1 MKIKQFFWNRINGLK
16 TFPVA
21 HLILLFLTGCSTYFI
36 HIDQNET
43 RQIKLIVAGI
53 LGFLV
58 SLIWPLLILHAEEE
72 TKTIGIINRI
82 TQLFALPTIAGY
94 YRLLQGLSENTHY
107 AENLLY
113 FWIFPLLILGILTL
127 IARIFR
133 QKEHKIWFS
142 RTSLLHSV
150 GFWLLAGLIVWGGL
164 SGTLGS
170 ISTLFDVDINR
181 KWHAYFGTFSM
192 FLLAGSFMINY
203 YSSVTEYLPKG
214 SHSEFELHSTR
225 LMKIFGSYIFLPLA
239 LIYLTIFTVFGI
251 KILIT
256 GVRPKGNI
264 IWLGAG
270 YFAWGMLT
278 YFLTFAENSKFF
290 DKIRQILF
298 ISFVLVALMMI
309 KALQLRIQDY
319 GITINRYFVG
329 MFILF
334 IIGFSVLALC
344 LPKMR
349 LRLFISLLF
358 GLSLISLYSPRN
370 APTIA
375 FSSQKSRI
383 ESLLAKANLKLPLQ
397 KDSFKD
403 LTGDRAGELTETVIG
418 FVNTQPYEK
427 RNKVLFNNQYSD
439 KDNSRSYGY
448 EIRDYLWIE
457 DSHREPEESKDIEF
471 RLRANDTNFEGKGIT
486 TQTYDKLYEIYWIS
500 PLIRDNTLMYSI
512 SWEIKKINLTPYLE
526 EIFAQS
532 KTGEARR
539 ESRSGEPFIIEQ
551 ENTKFIITRLNGTKF
566 ENGKIQLDNVIE
578 GYLLTK

>member
-58 SLIWPLLILHAEEE
+58 SLIWPLLTLHAEEE

-94 YRLLQGLSENTHY
+94 YRLLQGLSENARY

-127 IARIFR
+127 VARIFR

-164 SGTLGS
+164 SGALGS
-170 ISTLFDVDINR
+170 ISELFDVDINR
-181 KWHAYFGTFSM
+181 KWYEYFWTFSM

-214 SHSEFELHSTR
+214 SHSEFELQSTR

-239 LIYLTIFTVFGI
+239 LIYLTIFTAYGI

-256 GVRPKGNI
+256 GVRPKGI
-264 IWLGAG
+264 IVWLGTG
-270 YFAWGMLT
+270 YFARGMLT
-278 YFLTFAENSKFF
+278 YFLTFAENSRFF

-375 FSSQKSRI
+375 FSSQKSHI

-403 LTGDRAGELTETVIG
+403 LTGDGAGELTDTIIK

-427 RNKVLFNNQYSD
+427 RNKVLFNNQYSGRD
-439 KDNSRSYGY
+439 SSRSYGY
-448 EIRDYLWIE
+448 EIRGYLWIE

-471 RLRANDTNFEGKGIT
+471 KVMIPYNFFNNEGVPINNYNKF
-486 TQTYDKLYEIYWIS
+486 YK
-500 PLIRDNTLMYSI
+500 I
-512 SWEIKKINLTPYLE
+512 SWLDPETDDESLSYTLWGERKKLDLTPYLE

-532 KTGEARR
+532 STGRIASEG
-539 ESRSGEPFIIEQ
+539 EGEPIIIDQ
-551 ENTKFIITRLNGTKF
+551 GNYKFIITDFEGTKL
-566 ENGKIQLDNVIE
+566 ENGQLRADRVIE

>member
-58 SLIWPLLILHAEEE
+58 SLIWPLLTLHAEEE
-72 TKTIGIINRI
+72 TKTIRIINRI
-82 TQLFALPTIAGY
+82 TQFFALPTIAGY
-94 YRLLQGLSENTHY
+94 YRLLQGLSENARY

-164 SGTLGS
+164 SGALGS
-170 ISTLFDVDINR
+170 ISELFDVDINR
-181 KWHAYFGTFSM
+181 KWYEYFWTFSM

-214 SHSEFELHSTR
+214 SHSEFELQSTR

-239 LIYLTIFTVFGI
+239 LIYLTIFTAYGI

-256 GVRPKGNI
+256 GVRPKGI
-264 IWLGAG
+264 IVWLGTG
-270 YFAWGMLT
+270 YFARGMLT

-403 LTGDRAGELTETVIG
+403 LTGDGAGELTETVID

-471 RLRANDTNFEGKGIT
+471 KVMIPYNFFSNKGVPINN
-486 TQTYDKLYEIYWIS
+486 YNKFYK
-500 PLIRDNTLMYSI
+500 I
-512 SWEIKKINLTPYLE
+512 SWLDPETDDESLSYTLWGERKKLDLTPYLE

-532 KTGEARR
+532 STGRIASEG
-539 ESRSGEPFIIEQ
+539 EGEPIIIDQ
-551 ENTKFIITRLNGTKF
+551 GNYKFIITDFEGTKL
-566 ENGKIQLDNVIE
+566 ENGQLRADRVIE

>member
-36 HIDQNET
+36 HIDENET

-58 SLIWPLLILHAEEE
+58 SLIWPLLTLHAEEE
-72 TKTIGIINRI
+72 TKTIRIINRI

-170 ISTLFDVDINR
+170 ISALFDVDINR

-214 SHSEFELHSTR
+214 SHSEFELQSTR

-251 KILIT
+251 KILVT
-256 GVRPKGNI
+256 GIRPKGNI

-370 APTIA
+370 APTIT

-403 LTGDRAGELTETVIG
+403 LTGDGAGELTETVID

-439 KDNSRSYGY
+439 KDSSRFYGY
-448 EIRDYLWIE
+448 GVRDYLWIE
-457 DSHREPEESKDIEF
+457 DYYREPEESKDIEF
-471 RLRANDTNFEGKGIT
+471 RLRANNTNFEGKGIT
-486 TQTYDKLYEIYWIS
+486 TQTYDKLYEIHWTS

-512 SWEIKKINLTPYLE
+512 SWETKEINLTPYLE

-532 KTGEARR
+532 K
-539 ESRSGEPFIIEQ
+539 RSGEPFIIEQ
-551 ENTKFIITRLNGTKF
+551 ENTKFIITRLDGTKF

>member
-58 SLIWPLLILHAEEE
+58 SLIWPLLTLHAEEE

-107 AENLLY
+107 AENVLY

-164 SGTLGS
+164 SGALGS
-170 ISTLFDVDINR
+170 ISELFDVDINR
-181 KWHAYFGTFSM
+181 KWYEYFWTFSM

-214 SHSEFELHSTR
+214 SHSEFELQSTR

-239 LIYLTIFTVFGI
+239 LIYLTIFTAYGI

-256 GVRPKGNI
+256 GVRPKGI
-264 IWLGAG
+264 IVWLGTG
-270 YFAWGMLT
+270 YFARGMLT

-403 LTGDRAGELTETVIG
+403 LTGDGAGELTETVIG

-457 DSHREPEESKDIEF
+457 DSHREPKESKDIEF
-471 RLRANDTNFEGKGIT
+471 KVMIPYNFFNNKGVPINN
-486 TQTYDKLYEIYWIS
+486 YNKFYK
-500 PLIRDNTLMYSI
+500 I
-512 SWEIKKINLTPYLE
+512 SWLDPETDDESLSYTLWGERKKLDLTPYLE

-532 KTGEARR
+532 STGRIASEG
-539 ESRSGEPFIIEQ
+539 EGEPIIIDQ
-551 ENTKFIITRLNGTKF
+551 GNYKFIITDFEGTKL
-566 ENGKIQLDNVIE
+566 ENGQLRADRVIE

>member
-36 HIDQNET
+36 HIDRNET

-58 SLIWPLLILHAEEE
+58 SLIWPLLTLHAEEE
-72 TKTIGIINRI
+72 TKTIRIINRI

-170 ISTLFDVDINR
+170 ISALFDVDINR

-214 SHSEFELHSTR
+214 SHSEFELQSTR

-251 KILIT
+251 KILVT
-256 GVRPKGNI
+256 GIRPKGNI

-370 APTIA
+370 APTIT
-375 FSSQKSRI
+375 FSSQKSHI

-403 LTGDRAGELTETVIG
+403 LTGDGAGELTDTVID

-439 KDNSRSYGY
+439 KDSSRFYGY

-457 DSHREPEESKDIEF
+457 DYYREPEESKDIEF
-471 RLRANDTNFEGKGIT
+471 RLRADNTNFEGKGIT
-486 TQTYDKLYEIYWIS
+486 TQTYDKLYEIHWTS

-512 SWEIKKINLTPYLE
+512 SWEIKEINLTPYLE

-532 KTGEARR
+532 K
-539 ESRSGEPFIIEQ
+539 RSGEPFIIEQ
-551 ENTKFIITRLNGTKF
+551 ENTKFIITRLDGTKF

>member
-36 HIDQNET
+36 HIDRNET

-58 SLIWPLLILHAEEE
+58 SLIWPLLTLHAEEE

-170 ISTLFDVDINR
+170 ISALFDVDINR

-214 SHSEFELHSTR
+214 SHSEFELQSTR

-251 KILIT
+251 KILVT
-256 GVRPKGNI
+256 GIRPKGNI

-370 APTIA
+370 APTIT
-375 FSSQKSRI
+375 FSSQKSHI
-383 ESLLAKANLKLPLQ
+383 ESLLAKANIKLPLQ

-403 LTGDRAGELTETVIG
+403 LTGDGAGELTETVIG

-439 KDNSRSYGY
+439 KDSSRFYGY
-448 EIRDYLWIE
+448 GVRDYLWIE
-457 DSHREPEESKDIEF
+457 DYYREPEESKDIEF
-471 RLRANDTNFEGKGIT
+471 RLRANNTNFEGKGIT
-486 TQTYDKLYEIYWIS
+486 TQTYDKLYEIHWIS

-512 SWEIKKINLTPYLE
+512 SWEIKEINLTPYLE

-532 KTGEARR
+532 K
-539 ESRSGEPFIIEQ
+539 RSGEPFIIEQ
-551 ENTKFIITRLNGTKF
+551 ENTKFIITRLDGTKF

>member
-58 SLIWPLLILHAEEE
+58 SLIWPLLTLHAEEE

-94 YRLLQGLSENTHY
+94 YRLLQGLSENARY

-164 SGTLGS
+164 SGALGS
-170 ISTLFDVDINR
+170 ISELFDVDINR
-181 KWHAYFGTFSM
+181 KWYEYFWTFSM

-214 SHSEFELHSTR
+214 SHSEFELQSTR

-239 LIYLTIFTVFGI
+239 LIYLTIFTAYGI

-256 GVRPKGNI
+256 GVRPKGI
-264 IWLGAG
+264 IVWLGTG
-270 YFAWGMLT
+270 YFARGMLT

-298 ISFVLVALMMI
+298 ISFILVALMMI

-334 IIGFSVLALC
+334 IIGFSILALC

-370 APTIA
+370 ASTIT
-375 FSSQKSRI
+375 FSSQKSHI
-383 ESLLAKANLKLPLQ
+383 ESLLTKANLKLPLQ

-403 LTGDRAGELTETVIG
+403 LTGDGAGELTETVID

-439 KDNSRSYGY
+439 KDSSRFYGY
-448 EIRDYLWIE
+448 GVRDYLWIE
-457 DSHREPEESKDIEF
+457 DYYREPEESKDIEF
-471 RLRANDTNFEGKGIT
+471 RLRANNTNFEGKGIT
-486 TQTYDKLYEIYWIS
+486 TQTYDKLYEIHWTS

-512 SWEIKKINLTPYLE
+512 SWEIKEINLTPYLE

-532 KTGEARR
+532 K
-539 ESRSGEPFIIEQ
+539 RSGEPFIIEQ
-551 ENTKFIITRLNGTKF
+551 ENTKFIITRLDGTKF

>member
-36 HIDQNET
+36 HIDENET

-58 SLIWPLLILHAEEE
+58 SLIWPLLTLHAEEE
-72 TKTIGIINRI
+72 TKTIRIINRI

-170 ISTLFDVDINR
+170 ISALFDVDINR

-214 SHSEFELHSTR
+214 SHSEFELQSTR

-251 KILIT
+251 KILVT
-256 GVRPKGNI
+256 GIRPKGNI

-334 IIGFSVLALC
+334 IIGFSILALC
-344 LPKMR
+344 LPKIR

-403 LTGDRAGELTETVIG
+403 LTGDGAGELTDTIIK

-427 RNKVLFNNQYSD
+427 RNKVLFNNQYSGRD
-439 KDNSRSYGY
+439 SSRSYGY

-471 RLRANDTNFEGKGIT
+471 KVMIPYNFFNNEGVPINNYNKF
-486 TQTYDKLYEIYWIS
+486 YK
-500 PLIRDNTLMYSI
+500 I
-512 SWEIKKINLTPYLE
+512 SWLDPETDDESLSYTLWGERKKLDLTPYLE

-532 KTGEARR
+532 STGRIASEG
-539 ESRSGEPFIIEQ
+539 EGEPIIIDQ
-551 ENTKFIITRLNGTKF
+551 GNYKFIITDFEGTKL
-566 ENGKIQLDNVIE
+566 ENGQLRADRVIE

>member
-36 HIDQNET
+36 HIDENET

-58 SLIWPLLILHAEEE
+58 SLIWPLLTLHAEEE
-72 TKTIGIINRI
+72 TKTIRIINRI

-142 RTSLLHSV
+142 RTNLLHSV

-164 SGTLGS
+164 SGALGS
-170 ISTLFDVDINR
+170 ISALFDVDINR
-181 KWHAYFGTFSM
+181 KWYEYFWTFSM

-214 SHSEFELHSTR
+214 SHSEFELQSTR

-239 LIYLTIFTVFGI
+239 LIYLTIFTAYGI

-256 GVRPKGNI
+256 GVRPKGI
-264 IWLGAG
+264 IVWLGTG
-270 YFAWGMLT
+270 YFARGMLT

-334 IIGFSVLALC
+334 IIGFSILALC

-375 FSSQKSRI
+375 FSSQKSHI

-403 LTGDRAGELTETVIG
+403 LTGDGAGELTETVID

-471 RLRANDTNFEGKGIT
+471 KVMIPYNFFSNKGVPINN
-486 TQTYDKLYEIYWIS
+486 YNKFYK
-500 PLIRDNTLMYSI
+500 I
-512 SWEIKKINLTPYLE
+512 SWLDPETDDESLSYTLWGERKKLDLTPYLE

-532 KTGEARR
+532 STGRIASEG
-539 ESRSGEPFIIEQ
+539 EGEPIIIDQ
-551 ENTKFIITRLNGTKF
+551 GNYKFIITDFEGTKL
-566 ENGKIQLDNVIE
+566 ENGQLRADRVIE

>member
-58 SLIWPLLILHAEEE
+58 SLIWPLLTLHAEEE
-72 TKTIGIINRI
+72 TKTIRIINRI

-94 YRLLQGLSENTHY
+94 YRLLQGLSENARY

-164 SGTLGS
+164 SGALGS
-170 ISTLFDVDINR
+170 ISELFDVDINR
-181 KWHAYFGTFSM
+181 KWYEYFWTFSM

-214 SHSEFELHSTR
+214 SHSEFELQSTR

-239 LIYLTIFTVFGI
+239 LIYLTIFTAYGI

-256 GVRPKGNI
+256 GVRPKGI
-264 IWLGAG
+264 IVWLGTG
-270 YFAWGMLT
+270 YFARGMLT

-298 ISFVLVALMMI
+298 ISFILVALMMI

-334 IIGFSVLALC
+334 IIGFSILALC

-370 APTIA
+370 ASTIT
-375 FSSQKSRI
+375 FSSQKSHI
-383 ESLLAKANLKLPLQ
+383 ESLLTKANLKLPLQ

-403 LTGDRAGELTETVIG
+403 LTGDGAGELTETVID

-439 KDNSRSYGY
+439 KDSSRFYGY
-448 EIRDYLWIE
+448 GVRDYLWIE
-457 DSHREPEESKDIEF
+457 DYYREPEESKDIEF
-471 RLRANDTNFEGKGIT
+471 RLRANNTNFEGKGIT
-486 TQTYDKLYEIYWIS
+486 TQTYDKLYEIHWIS

-512 SWEIKKINLTPYLE
+512 SWEIKEINLTPYLE

-532 KTGEARR
+532 K
-539 ESRSGEPFIIEQ
+539 RSGEPFIIEQ
-551 ENTKFIITRLNGTKF
+551 EHTKFIITRLDGTKF

>member
-36 HIDQNET
+36 HIDENET

-58 SLIWPLLILHAEEE
+58 SLIWPLLTLHAEEE
-72 TKTIGIINRI
+72 TKTIRLINRI

-170 ISTLFDVDINR
+170 ISALFDVDINR

-214 SHSEFELHSTR
+214 SHSEFELQSTR

-251 KILIT
+251 KILVT
-256 GVRPKGNI
+256 GIRPKGNI

-334 IIGFSVLALC
+334 IIGFSILALC
-344 LPKMR
+344 LPKIR

-403 LTGDRAGELTETVIG
+403 LTGDGAGELTDTIIK

-427 RNKVLFNNQYSD
+427 RNKVLFNNQYSGRD
-439 KDNSRSYGY
+439 SSRSYGY
-448 EIRDYLWIE
+448 EIRGYLWIE

-471 RLRANDTNFEGKGIT
+471 KVMIPYNFFNNEGVPINNYNKF
-486 TQTYDKLYEIYWIS
+486 YK
-500 PLIRDNTLMYSI
+500 I
-512 SWEIKKINLTPYLE
+512 SWLDPETDDESLSYTLWGERKKLDLTPYLE

-532 KTGEARR
+532 STGRIASEG
-539 ESRSGEPFIIEQ
+539 EGEPIIIDQ
-551 ENTKFIITRLNGTKF
+551 GNYKFIITDFEGTKL
-566 ENGKIQLDNVIE
+566 ENGQLRADRVIE

>member
-36 HIDQNET
+36 HIDRNET

-58 SLIWPLLILHAEEE
+58 SLIWPLLTLHAEEE
-72 TKTIGIINRI
+72 TKTIRIINRI

-170 ISTLFDVDINR
+170 ISALFDVDINR

-251 KILIT
+251 KILVT
-256 GVRPKGNI
+256 GIRPKGNI

-375 FSSQKSRI
+375 FSSQKSHI
-383 ESLLAKANLKLPLQ
+383 ESLLAKANIKLPLQ

-403 LTGDRAGELTETVIG
+403 LTGDGAGELTDTVIK

-427 RNKVLFNNQYSD
+427 RNKVLFNNQYSGRD
-439 KDNSRSYGY
+439 SSRSYGY
-448 EIRDYLWIE
+448 EIRGYLWIE

-471 RLRANDTNFEGKGIT
+471 KVMIPYNFFNNEGVPINNYNKF
-486 TQTYDKLYEIYWIS
+486 YK
-500 PLIRDNTLMYSI
+500 I
-512 SWEIKKINLTPYLE
+512 SWLDPETDDESLSYTLWGERKKLDLTPYLE

-532 KTGEARR
+532 STGRIASEG
-539 ESRSGEPFIIEQ
+539 EGEPIIIDQ
-551 ENTKFIITRLNGTKF
+551 GNYKFIITDFEGTKL
-566 ENGKIQLDNVIE
+566 ENGQLRADRVIE

>member
-58 SLIWPLLILHAEEE
+58 SLIWPLLTLHAEEE
-72 TKTIGIINRI
+72 TKTIRIINRI
-82 TQLFALPTIAGY
+82 TQLFAIPTIAGY

-164 SGTLGS
+164 SGALGS
-170 ISTLFDVDINR
+170 ISELFDVDINR
-181 KWHAYFGTFSM
+181 KWYEYFWTFSM

-214 SHSEFELHSTR
+214 SHSEFELQSTR

-251 KILIT
+251 KILVT
-256 GVRPKGNI
+256 GIRPKGNI

-403 LTGDRAGELTETVIG
+403 LTGDGAEELTDTIIK

-427 RNKVLFNNQYSD
+427 RNKVLFNNQYSGRD
-439 KDNSRSYGY
+439 SSRSYGY
-448 EIRDYLWIE
+448 EIRGYLWIE

-471 RLRANDTNFEGKGIT
+471 KVMIPYNFFSNKGVPINN
-486 TQTYDKLYEIYWIS
+486 YNKFYK
-500 PLIRDNTLMYSI
+500 I
-512 SWEIKKINLTPYLE
+512 SWLDPETDDESLSYTLWGERKKLDLTPYLE

-532 KTGEARR
+532 STGRIASEG
-539 ESRSGEPFIIEQ
+539 EGEPIIIDQ
-551 ENTKFIITRLNGTKF
+551 GNYKFIITDFEGTKL
-566 ENGKIQLDNVIE
+566 ENGQLRADRVIE

>member
-36 HIDQNET
+36 HIDENET

-58 SLIWPLLILHAEEE
+58 SLIWPLLTLHAEEE

-170 ISTLFDVDINR
+170 ISALFDVDINR

-214 SHSEFELHSTR
+214 SHSEFELQSTR

-251 KILIT
+251 KILVT
-256 GVRPKGNI
+256 GIRPKGNI

-334 IIGFSVLALC
+334 IIGFSILALC
-344 LPKMR
+344 LPKIR

-375 FSSQKSRI
+375 FSSQKSHI
-383 ESLLAKANLKLPLQ
+383 ESLLAKANIKLPLQ

-403 LTGDRAGELTETVIG
+403 LTGDGAGELTDTVIK

-427 RNKVLFNNQYSD
+427 RNKVLFNNQYSGRD
-439 KDNSRSYGY
+439 SSRSYGY
-448 EIRDYLWIE
+448 EIRGYLWIE
-457 DSHREPEESKDIEF
+457 NYHREPEESKDIEF
-471 RLRANDTNFEGKGIT
+471 KVMIPYNFFNNEGVPINNYNKF
-486 TQTYDKLYEIYWIS
+486 YK
-500 PLIRDNTLMYSI
+500 I
-512 SWEIKKINLTPYLE
+512 SWLDPETDDESLSYTLWGERKKLDLTPYLE

-532 KTGEARR
+532 STGRIASEG
-539 ESRSGEPFIIEQ
+539 EGEPIIIDQ
-551 ENTKFIITRLNGTKF
+551 GNYKFIITDFEGTKL
-566 ENGKIQLDNVIE
+566 ENGQLRADRVIE

>member
-1 MKIKQFFWNRINGLK
+1 MKIKQFLWNRINGLK

-58 SLIWPLLILHAEEE
+58 SLIWPLLTLHAEEE
-72 TKTIGIINRI
+72 TKTIRIINRI
-82 TQLFALPTIAGY
+82 TQFFALPTIAGY
-94 YRLLQGLSENTHY
+94 YRLLQGLSENARY

-164 SGTLGS
+164 SGALGS
-170 ISTLFDVDINR
+170 ISELFDVDINR
-181 KWHAYFGTFSM
+181 KWYEYFWTFSM

-214 SHSEFELHSTR
+214 SHSEFELQSTR

-239 LIYLTIFTVFGI
+239 LIYLTIFTAYGI

-256 GVRPKGNI
+256 GVRPKGI
-264 IWLGAG
+264 IVWLGTG
-270 YFAWGMLT
+270 YFARGMLT

-375 FSSQKSRI
+375 FSSQKSHI
-383 ESLLAKANLKLPLQ
+383 ESLLAKANIKLPLQ

-403 LTGDRAGELTETVIG
+403 LTGDGAGELTETVMG

-457 DSHREPEESKDIEF
+457 DSHREPEGSKDIEF
-471 RLRANDTNFEGKGIT
+471 KVMIPYNFFSNKGVPINN
-486 TQTYDKLYEIYWIS
+486 YNKFYK
-500 PLIRDNTLMYSI
+500 I
-512 SWEIKKINLTPYLE
+512 SWLDPETDDESLSYTLWGERKKLDLTPYLE

-532 KTGEARR
+532 STGRIASEG
-539 ESRSGEPFIIEQ
+539 EGEPIIIDQ
-551 ENTKFIITRLNGTKF
+551 GNYKFIITDFEGTKL
-566 ENGKIQLDNVIE
+566 ENGQLRADRVIE

>member
-36 HIDQNET
+36 HIDENET

-58 SLIWPLLILHAEEE
+58 SLIWPLLTLHAEEE
-72 TKTIGIINRI
+72 TKTIRTINRI

-251 KILIT
+251 KILVT
-256 GVRPKGNI
+256 GIRPKGNI

-375 FSSQKSRI
+375 FSSQKSHI
-383 ESLLAKANLKLPLQ
+383 ESLLAKANIKLPLQ

-403 LTGDRAGELTETVIG
+403 LTGDGAGELTETVMG

-427 RNKVLFNNQYSD
+427 RNKVLFNNQYSGRD
-439 KDNSRSYGY
+439 SSRSYGY
-448 EIRDYLWIE
+448 EIRGYLWIE

-471 RLRANDTNFEGKGIT
+471 KVMIPYNFFNNEGVPINNYNKF
-486 TQTYDKLYEIYWIS
+486 YK
-500 PLIRDNTLMYSI
+500 I
-512 SWEIKKINLTPYLE
+512 SWLDPETDDESLSYTLWGERKKLDLTPYLE

-532 KTGEARR
+532 STGRIASEG
-539 ESRSGEPFIIEQ
+539 EGEPIIIDQ
-551 ENTKFIITRLNGTKF
+551 GNYKFIITDFEGTKL
-566 ENGKIQLDNVIE
+566 ENGQLRADRVIE

>member
-58 SLIWPLLILHAEEE
+58 SLIWPLLTLHAEEG
-72 TKTIGIINRI
+72 TKTIRIINRI

-94 YRLLQGLSENTHY
+94 YRLLQGLSENARY

-164 SGTLGS
+164 SGALGS
-170 ISTLFDVDINR
+170 ISELFDVDINR
-181 KWHAYFGTFSM
+181 KWYEYFWTFSM

-214 SHSEFELHSTR
+214 SHSEFELQSTR

-239 LIYLTIFTVFGI
+239 LIYLTIFTAYGI

-256 GVRPKGNI
+256 GVRPKGI
-264 IWLGAG
+264 IVWLGTG
-270 YFAWGMLT
+270 YFARGMLT

-358 GLSLISLYSPRN
+358 GLGLISLYSPRN

-471 RLRANDTNFEGKGIT
+471 KVMIPYNFFSNKGVPINN
-486 TQTYDKLYEIYWIS
+486 YNKFYK
-500 PLIRDNTLMYSI
+500 I
-512 SWEIKKINLTPYLE
+512 SWLDPKTDDESLSYTLWGERKKLDLTPYLE

-532 KTGEARR
+532 STGRIASEG
-539 ESRSGEPFIIEQ
+539 EGEPIIIDQ
-551 ENTKFIITRLNGTKF
+551 GNYKFIITDFEGTKL
-566 ENGKIQLDNVIE
+566 ENGQLRADRVIE

>member
-58 SLIWPLLILHAEEE
+58 SLIWPLLTLHAEEE

-82 TQLFALPTIAGY
+82 TQLSALPTIAGY
-94 YRLLQGLSENTHY
+94 YRLLQGLSENARY

-164 SGTLGS
+164 SGALGS
-170 ISTLFDVDINR
+170 ISELFDVDINR
-181 KWHAYFGTFSM
+181 KWYEYFWTFSM

-214 SHSEFELHSTR
+214 SHSEFELQSTR

-239 LIYLTIFTVFGI
+239 LIYLTIFTAYGI

-256 GVRPKGNI
+256 GVRPKGI
-264 IWLGAG
+264 IVWLGTG
-270 YFAWGMLT
+270 YFARGMLT

-298 ISFVLVALMMI
+298 ISFILVALMMI

-334 IIGFSVLALC
+334 IIGFSILALC

-370 APTIA
+370 ASTIT
-375 FSSQKSRI
+375 FSSQKSHI
-383 ESLLAKANLKLPLQ
+383 ESLLTKANLKLPLQ

-403 LTGDRAGELTETVIG
+403 LTGDGAGELTETVID

-439 KDNSRSYGY
+439 KDSSRFYGY
-448 EIRDYLWIE
+448 GVRDYLWIE
-457 DSHREPEESKDIEF
+457 DYYREPEESKDIEF
-471 RLRANDTNFEGKGIT
+471 RLRANNTNFEGKGIT
-486 TQTYDKLYEIYWIS
+486 TQTYDKLYEIHWIS

-512 SWEIKKINLTPYLE
+512 SWEIKEINLTPYLE

-532 KTGEARR
+532 K
-539 ESRSGEPFIIEQ
+539 RSGEPFIIEQ
-551 ENTKFIITRLNGTKF
+551 EHTKFIITRLDGTKF

>member
-36 HIDQNET
+36 HIDENET

-58 SLIWPLLILHAEEE
+58 SLIWPLLTLHAEEE

-164 SGTLGS
+164 SGALGS
-170 ISTLFDVDINR
+170 ISELFDVDINR
-181 KWHAYFGTFSM
+181 KWYAYFGTFSM

-214 SHSEFELHSTR
+214 SHSEFELQSTR

-239 LIYLTIFTVFGI
+239 LIYLTIFTAYGI

-256 GVRPKGNI
+256 GVRPKGI
-264 IWLGAG
+264 IVWLGTG
-270 YFAWGMLT
+270 YFARGMLT

-403 LTGDRAGELTETVIG
+403 LTGDGAGELTDTIIK

-448 EIRDYLWIE
+448 EIRGYLWIE

-471 RLRANDTNFEGKGIT
+471 KVMIPYNFFNNEGVPINNYNKF
-486 TQTYDKLYEIYWIS
+486 YK
-500 PLIRDNTLMYSI
+500 I
-512 SWEIKKINLTPYLE
+512 SWLDPETDDESLSYTLWGERKKLDLTPYLE

-532 KTGEARR
+532 STGRIASEG
-539 ESRSGEPFIIEQ
+539 EGEPIIIDQ
-551 ENTKFIITRLNGTKF
+551 GNYKFIITDFEGTKL
-566 ENGKIQLDNVIE
+566 ENGQLRADRVIE

>member
-36 HIDQNET
+36 HIDENET

-58 SLIWPLLILHAEEE
+58 SLIWPLLTLHAEEE
-72 TKTIGIINRI
+72 AKTIGIINRI

-94 YRLLQGLSENTHY
+94 YRLLQGLSENARY

-113 FWIFPLLILGILTL
+113 FWIFPLLIVGILTL

-164 SGTLGS
+164 SGALGS
-170 ISTLFDVDINR
+170 ISALFDVDINR
-181 KWHAYFGTFSM
+181 KWYAYFWTFSM

-214 SHSEFELHSTR
+214 SHSEFELQSTR

-239 LIYLTIFTVFGI
+239 LIYLTIFTAYGI

-256 GVRPKGNI
+256 GVRPKGI
-264 IWLGAG
+264 IVWLGTG
-270 YFAWGMLT
+270 YFARGMLT

-298 ISFVLVALMMI
+298 ISFILVALMMI

-334 IIGFSVLALC
+334 IIGFSILALC
-344 LPKMR
+344 LPKMG

-370 APTIA
+370 ASTIT
-375 FSSQKSRI
+375 FSSQKSHI
-383 ESLLAKANLKLPLQ
+383 ESLLTKANLKLPLQ

-403 LTGDRAGELTETVIG
+403 LTGDGAGELTETVID

-439 KDNSRSYGY
+439 KDSSRFYGY
-448 EIRDYLWIE
+448 GVRDYLWIE
-457 DSHREPEESKDIEF
+457 DYYREPEESKDIEF
-471 RLRANDTNFEGKGIT
+471 RLRANNTNFEGKGIT
-486 TQTYDKLYEIYWIS
+486 TQTYDKLYEIHWIS

-512 SWEIKKINLTPYLE
+512 SWEIKEINLTPYLE

-532 KTGEARR
+532 K
-539 ESRSGEPFIIEQ
+539 RSGEPFIIEQ
-551 ENTKFIITRLNGTKF
+551 EHTKFIITRLDGTKF

>member
-58 SLIWPLLILHAEEE
+58 SLIWPLLTLHAEEE

-94 YRLLQGLSENTHY
+94 YRLLQGLSENARY

-127 IARIFR
+127 VARIFR

-164 SGTLGS
+164 SGALGS
-170 ISTLFDVDINR
+170 ISELFDVDINR
-181 KWHAYFGTFSM
+181 KWYEYFWTFSM

-214 SHSEFELHSTR
+214 SHSEFELQSTR

-239 LIYLTIFTVFGI
+239 LIYLTIFTAYGI

-256 GVRPKGNI
+256 GVRPKGI
-264 IWLGAG
+264 IVWLGTG
-270 YFAWGMLT
+270 YFARGMLT

-375 FSSQKSRI
+375 FSSQKSHI
-383 ESLLAKANLKLPLQ
+383 ESLLAKANIKLPLQ

-403 LTGDRAGELTETVIG
+403 LTGDGAGELTETVMG

-427 RNKVLFNNQYSD
+427 RNKVLFNNQYSGRD
-439 KDNSRSYGY
+439 SSRSYGY
-448 EIRDYLWIE
+448 EIRGYLWIE

-471 RLRANDTNFEGKGIT
+471 KVMIPYNFFNNEGVPINNYNKF
-486 TQTYDKLYEIYWIS
+486 YK
-500 PLIRDNTLMYSI
+500 I
-512 SWEIKKINLTPYLE
+512 SWLDPKTDDESLSYTLWGERKKLDLTPYLE

-532 KTGEARR
+532 STGRIASEG
-539 ESRSGEPFIIEQ
+539 EGEPIIIDQ
-551 ENTKFIITRLNGTKF
+551 GNYKFIITDFEGTKL
-566 ENGKIQLDNVIE
+566 ENGQLRADRVIE

>member
-58 SLIWPLLILHAEEE
+58 SLIWPLLTLHAEEE

-94 YRLLQGLSENTHY
+94 YRLLQGLSENARY

-164 SGTLGS
+164 SGALGS
-170 ISTLFDVDINR
+170 ISELFDVDINR
-181 KWHAYFGTFSM
+181 KWYEYFWTFSM

-214 SHSEFELHSTR
+214 SHSEFELQSTR

-239 LIYLTIFTVFGI
+239 LIYLTIFTAYGI

-256 GVRPKGNI
+256 GVRPKGI
-264 IWLGAG
+264 IVWLGTG
-270 YFAWGMLT
+270 YFARGMLT
-278 YFLTFAENSKFF
+278 YFLTFAENSRFF

-403 LTGDRAGELTETVIG
+403 LTGDGAGQLKDTVID

-439 KDNSRSYGY
+439 KDSSRSYGY
-448 EIRDYLWIE
+448 EIRGYLWIE

-471 RLRANDTNFEGKGIT
+471 KVMIPYNFFNNEGVPINNYNKF
-486 TQTYDKLYEIYWIS
+486 YK
-500 PLIRDNTLMYSI
+500 I
-512 SWEIKKINLTPYLE
+512 SWLDPETDDESLSYTLWGERKKLDLTPYLE

-532 KTGEARR
+532 STGRIASEG
-539 ESRSGEPFIIEQ
+539 EGEPIIIDQ
-551 ENTKFIITRLNGTKF
+551 GNYKFIITDFEGTKL
-566 ENGKIQLDNVIE
+566 ENGQLRADRVIE

>member
-36 HIDQNET
+36 HIDENET

-58 SLIWPLLILHAEEE
+58 SLIWPLLTLHAEEE

-164 SGTLGS
+164 SGALGS
-170 ISTLFDVDINR
+170 ISELFDVDINR
-181 KWHAYFGTFSM
+181 QWYAYFGTFSM

-214 SHSEFELHSTR
+214 SHSEFELQSTR

-239 LIYLTIFTVFGI
+239 LIYLTIFTAYGI

-256 GVRPKGNI
+256 GVRPKGI
-264 IWLGAG
+264 IVWLGTG
-270 YFAWGMLT
+270 YFARGMLT

-403 LTGDRAGELTETVIG
+403 LTGDGAGELTDTIIK

-448 EIRDYLWIE
+448 EIRGYLWIE

-471 RLRANDTNFEGKGIT
+471 KVMIPYNFFNNEGVPINNYNKF
-486 TQTYDKLYEIYWIS
+486 YK
-500 PLIRDNTLMYSI
+500 I
-512 SWEIKKINLTPYLE
+512 SWLDPETDDESLSYTLWGERKKLDLTPYLE

-532 KTGEARR
+532 STGRIASEG
-539 ESRSGEPFIIEQ
+539 EGEPIIIDQ
-551 ENTKFIITRLNGTKF
+551 GNYKFIITDFEGTKL
-566 ENGKIQLDNVIE
+566 ENGQLRADRVIE

>member
-36 HIDQNET
+36 HIDENET

-58 SLIWPLLILHAEEE
+58 SLIWPLLTLHAEEE

-164 SGTLGS
+164 SGALGS
-170 ISTLFDVDINR
+170 IGELFDVDINR
-181 KWHAYFGTFSM
+181 KWYEYFWTFSM

-214 SHSEFELHSTR
+214 SHSEFELQSTR

-239 LIYLTIFTVFGI
+239 LIYLTIFTAYGI

-256 GVRPKGNI
+256 GVRPKGI
-264 IWLGAG
+264 IVWLGTG
-270 YFAWGMLT
+270 YFARGMLT

-290 DKIRQILF
+290 DKIRQTLF

-334 IIGFSVLALC
+334 IIGFSILALC

-403 LTGDRAGELTETVIG
+403 LTGDGAGELTDTIIK

-427 RNKVLFNNQYSD
+427 RNKVLFNNQYSGRD
-439 KDNSRSYGY
+439 SSRSYGY
-448 EIRDYLWIE
+448 EIRGYLWIE

-471 RLRANDTNFEGKGIT
+471 KVMIPYNFFNNEGVPINNYNKF
-486 TQTYDKLYEIYWIS
+486 YK
-500 PLIRDNTLMYSI
+500 I
-512 SWEIKKINLTPYLE
+512 SWLDPETDDESLSYTLWGERKKLDLTPYLE

-532 KTGEARR
+532 STGRIASEG
-539 ESRSGEPFIIEQ
+539 EGEPIIIDQ
-551 ENTKFIITRLNGTKF
+551 GNYKFIITDFEGTKL
-566 ENGKIQLDNVIE
+566 ENGQLRADRVIE

>member
-58 SLIWPLLILHAEEE
+58 SLIWPLLTLHAEEE

-170 ISTLFDVDINR
+170 ISALFDVDINR
-181 KWHAYFGTFSM
+181 KWYEYFWTFSM

-214 SHSEFELHSTR
+214 SHSEFELQSTR

-239 LIYLTIFTVFGI
+239 LIYLTIFTAYGI

-256 GVRPKGNI
+256 GVRPKGI
-264 IWLGAG
+264 IVWLGTG
-270 YFAWGMLT
+270 YFARGMLT

-334 IIGFSVLALC
+334 IIGFSILALC

-370 APTIA
+370 ASTIT
-375 FSSQKSRI
+375 FSSQKSHI
-383 ESLLAKANLKLPLQ
+383 ESLLTKANLKLPLQ

-403 LTGDRAGELTETVIG
+403 LTGDGAGELTETVID

-439 KDNSRSYGY
+439 KDSSRFYGY

-457 DSHREPEESKDIEF
+457 DYYREPEESKDIEF
-471 RLRANDTNFEGKGIT
+471 RLRANNTNFEGKGIT
-486 TQTYDKLYEIYWIS
+486 TQTYDKLYEIHWIS

-512 SWEIKKINLTPYLE
+512 SWEIKEINLTPYLE

-532 KTGEARR
+532 K
-539 ESRSGEPFIIEQ
+539 RSGEPFIIEQ
-551 ENTKFIITRLNGTKF
+551 EHTKFIITRLDGTKF

>member
-58 SLIWPLLILHAEEE
+58 SLIWPLLTLHAEEE
-72 TKTIGIINRI
+72 TKTIRIINRI
-82 TQLFALPTIAGY
+82 TQFFALPTIAGY
-94 YRLLQGLSENTHY
+94 YRLLQGLSENARY

-113 FWIFPLLILGILTL
+113 FWISPLLILGILTL

-164 SGTLGS
+164 SGALGS
-170 ISTLFDVDINR
+170 ISELFDVDINR
-181 KWHAYFGTFSM
+181 KWYEYFGTFSM

-214 SHSEFELHSTR
+214 SHSEFELQSTR

-239 LIYLTIFTVFGI
+239 LIYLTIFTAYGI

-256 GVRPKGNI
+256 GVRPKGI
-264 IWLGAG
+264 IVWLGTG
-270 YFAWGMLT
+270 YFARGMLT

-298 ISFVLVALMMI
+298 ISFVLIALMMI

-375 FSSQKSRI
+375 FSSQKSHI
-383 ESLLAKANLKLPLQ
+383 ESLLAKANIKLPLQ

-403 LTGDRAGELTETVIG
+403 LTGDGAGELTETVIG

-471 RLRANDTNFEGKGIT
+471 KVMIPYNFFSNKGVPINN
-486 TQTYDKLYEIYWIS
+486 YNKFYK
-500 PLIRDNTLMYSI
+500 I
-512 SWEIKKINLTPYLE
+512 SWLDPETDDESLSYTLWGERKKLDLTPYLE

-532 KTGEARR
+532 STGRIASEG
-539 ESRSGEPFIIEQ
+539 EGEPIIIDQ
-551 ENTKFIITRLNGTKF
+551 GNYKFIITDFEGTKL
-566 ENGKIQLDNVIE
+566 ENGQLRADRVIE

>member
-36 HIDQNET
+36 HIDRNET

-58 SLIWPLLILHAEEE
+58 SLIWPLLTLHAEEE
-72 TKTIGIINRI
+72 TKTIRIINRI

-113 FWIFPLLILGILTL
+113 FWILPLLILGILTL

-164 SGTLGS
+164 SGALGS
-170 ISTLFDVDINR
+170 ISALFDVDINR
-181 KWHAYFGTFSM
+181 KWYAYFWTFSM

-214 SHSEFELHSTR
+214 SHSEFELQSTR

-239 LIYLTIFTVFGI
+239 LIYLTIFTAYGI

-256 GVRPKGNI
+256 GVRPKGI
-264 IWLGAG
+264 IVWLGTG
-270 YFAWGMLT
+270 YFARGMLT

-298 ISFVLVALMMI
+298 ISFILVALMMI

-375 FSSQKSRI
+375 LSAQKSRI

-403 LTGDRAGELTETVIG
+403 LTGDGAGELTETVID

-439 KDNSRSYGY
+439 KDSSRFYGY

-457 DSHREPEESKDIEF
+457 DHYREPEESKDIEF
-471 RLRANDTNFEGKGIT
+471 RLRADNTNFEGKGIT
-486 TQTYDKLYEIYWIS
+486 TQTYDKLYEIHWTS

-512 SWEIKKINLTPYLE
+512 SWEIKEINLTPYLE

-532 KTGEARR
+532 K
-539 ESRSGEPFIIEQ
+539 RSGEPFIIEQ
-551 ENTKFIITRLNGTKF
+551 ENTKFIITRLDGTKF

>member
-58 SLIWPLLILHAEEE
+58 SLIWPLLTLHAEEE

-170 ISTLFDVDINR
+170 ISALFDVDINR
-181 KWHAYFGTFSM
+181 KWYEYFWTFSM

-214 SHSEFELHSTR
+214 SHSEFELQSTR

-239 LIYLTIFTVFGI
+239 LIYLTIFTAYGI

-256 GVRPKGNI
+256 GVRPKGI
-264 IWLGAG
+264 IVWLGTG
-270 YFAWGMLT
+270 YFARRMLT

-298 ISFVLVALMMI
+298 ISFILVALMMI

-334 IIGFSVLALC
+334 IIGFSILALC

-370 APTIA
+370 ASTIT
-375 FSSQKSRI
+375 FSSQKSHI
-383 ESLLAKANLKLPLQ
+383 ESLLTKANLKLPLQ

-403 LTGDRAGELTETVIG
+403 LTGDGAGELTETVID

-439 KDNSRSYGY
+439 KDSSRFYGY

-457 DSHREPEESKDIEF
+457 DYYREPEESKDIEF
-471 RLRANDTNFEGKGIT
+471 RLRADNTNFEGKGIT
-486 TQTYDKLYEIYWIS
+486 TQTYDKLYEIHWIS

-512 SWEIKKINLTPYLE
+512 SWEIKEINLTPYLE

-532 KTGEARR
+532 K
-539 ESRSGEPFIIEQ
+539 RSGEPFIIEQ
-551 ENTKFIITRLNGTKF
+551 EHTKFIITRLDGTKF

>member
-36 HIDQNET
+36 HIDENET

-58 SLIWPLLILHAEEE
+58 SLIWPLLTLHAEEE

-164 SGTLGS
+164 SGALGS
-170 ISTLFDVDINR
+170 ISELFDVDINR
-181 KWHAYFGTFSM
+181 KWYEYFWTFSM

-214 SHSEFELHSTR
+214 SHSEFELQSTR

-239 LIYLTIFTVFGI
+239 LIYLTIFTAYGI

-256 GVRPKGNI
+256 GVRPKGI
-264 IWLGAG
+264 IVWLGTG
-270 YFAWGMLT
+270 YFARGMLT

-375 FSSQKSRI
+375 FSSQKSHI
-383 ESLLAKANLKLPLQ
+383 ESLLAKANIKLPLQ

-403 LTGDRAGELTETVIG
+403 LTGDGAGELTETVID

-427 RNKVLFNNQYSD
+427 RNKVLFNNQYSGRD
-439 KDNSRSYGY
+439 SNRSYGY
-448 EIRDYLWIE
+448 EIRGYLWIE

-471 RLRANDTNFEGKGIT
+471 KVMIPYNFFNNEGVPINNYNKF
-486 TQTYDKLYEIYWIS
+486 YK
-500 PLIRDNTLMYSI
+500 I
-512 SWEIKKINLTPYLE
+512 SWLDPETDDESLSYTLWGERKKLDLTPYLE

-532 KTGEARR
+532 STGRIASEG
-539 ESRSGEPFIIEQ
+539 EGEPIIIDQ
-551 ENTKFIITRLNGTKF
+551 GNYKFIITDFEGTKL
-566 ENGKIQLDNVIE
+566 ENGQLRADRVIE

>member
-36 HIDQNET
+36 HIDRNET
-43 RQIKLIVAGI
+43 RQIKLIAAGI

-58 SLIWPLLILHAEEE
+58 SLIWPLLTLHAEEE

-113 FWIFPLLILGILTL
+113 FWIFPLLIVGILTL

-164 SGTLGS
+164 SGALGS

-181 KWHAYFGTFSM
+181 KWYGYFWTFSM

-203 YSSVTEYLPKG
+203 YSSVTEHLPKG
-214 SHSEFELHSTR
+214 SHSEFELQSTR

-239 LIYLTIFTVFGI
+239 LIYLTIFTAYGI

-256 GVRPKGNI
+256 GVRPKGI
-264 IWLGAG
+264 IVWLGTG
-270 YFAWGMLT
+270 YFARGMLT

-319 GITINRYFVG
+319 GITINRYFVE

-383 ESLLAKANLKLPLQ
+383 ESLLTKTNLKLPLQ

-403 LTGDRAGELTETVIG
+403 LTGDGAGELTDTVID

-427 RNKVLFNNQYSD
+427 RNKVLFNNQYSGRD
-439 KDNSRSYGY
+439 SSRSYDY
-448 EIRDYLWIE
+448 EIRGYLWIE
-457 DSHREPEESKDIEF
+457 NNHREPEESKDIEF
-471 RLRANDTNFEGKGIT
+471 RLRADDTNFEGKGIT
-486 TQTYDKLYEIYWIS
+486 TQAYDKLYDLHWTS

-512 SWEIKKINLTPYLE
+512 SWEIKEINLTPYLE

-539 ESRSGEPFIIEQ
+539 EWKGGEPFIIEQ
-551 ENTKFIITRLNGTKF
+551 EHTKFIITRLNGTKF
-566 ENGKIQLDNVIE
+566 ENGKIQLDNEIE

>member
-36 HIDQNET
+36 HIDENET

-58 SLIWPLLILHAEEE
+58 SLIWPLLTLHAEEE
-72 TKTIGIINRI
+72 TKTIRLINRI

-170 ISTLFDVDINR
+170 ISALFDVDINR

-214 SHSEFELHSTR
+214 SHSEFELQSTR

-239 LIYLTIFTVFGI
+239 LIYLTIFTAYGI

-256 GVRPKGNI
+256 GVRPKGII

-334 IIGFSVLALC
+334 IIGFSILALC
-344 LPKMR
+344 LPKIR

-403 LTGDRAGELTETVIG
+403 LTGDGAGELTDTIIK

-427 RNKVLFNNQYSD
+427 RNKVLFNNQYSGRD
-439 KDNSRSYGY
+439 SSRSYGY
-448 EIRDYLWIE
+448 EIRGYLWIE

-471 RLRANDTNFEGKGIT
+471 KVMIPYNFFNNEGVPINNYNKF
-486 TQTYDKLYEIYWIS
+486 YK
-500 PLIRDNTLMYSI
+500 I
-512 SWEIKKINLTPYLE
+512 SWLDPETDDESLSYTLWGERKKLDLTPYLE

-532 KTGEARR
+532 STGRIASEG
-539 ESRSGEPFIIEQ
+539 EGEPIIIDQ
-551 ENTKFIITRLNGTKF
+551 GNYKFIITDFEGTKL
-566 ENGKIQLDNVIE
+566 ENGQLRADRVIE